1 MIFQDKNIKSF
12 LGVLI
17 VLFLSTGVFAMTT
30 PLLPSDWTIE
40 SLQSFQWTR
49 LFSQPLNLDASGYEG
64 VSFEV
69 KGTPGEGSIYF
80 VDFDKDDW
88 AHSFSISSEWTQVRI
103 PFTQFKACQAH
114 SEPHFDISDLKTV
127 RFDNYDLSAGPVD
140 IRNFA
145 FYGSKGVFGP
155 TVCVD
160 PVFDFYK
167 PYPWSHWAKVIKN
180 YGFTAIDLVIVWEK
194 PDVRE
199 QAEIVSA
206 FHNEGL
212 KCRLRLYPTTDG
224 EAYKVHP
231 EWRQILLNGE
241 SKYDW
246 RLYLCPND
254 PEFAAFM
261 QNKINVICSEV
272 EYDGIQ
278 LAEPWFEVWGGAY
291 PSNPVKGAY
300 ACLCSDCREK
310 FQSKFGIDPLHL
322 FQEENPLYFEKP
334 ENKDIYEKW
343 VKFRVDT
350 INQFSNQCYDSAHN
364 ARPDIHIVHMY
375 LSDCSVELDRGRE
388 YQAMDLDAII
398 KDIPSEMITIED
410 SWQEWTRPDLKPDFV
425 TEYGKNYCQRIKN
438 IRPGIHIQSHLDIG
452 SRHDT
457 KRNYAFMRA
466 FSTYSR
472 RAGFESPSYYEF
484 SIQKFE

>member
-1 MIFQDKNIKSF
+1 MN
-12 LGVLI
+12 
-17 VLFLSTGVFAMTT
+17 T
-30 PLLPSDWTIE
+30 PLILSDWKID
-40 SLQSFQWTR
+40 SLNSFEWTR
-49 LFSQPLNLDASGYEG
+49 LFSHPLNLDVSGYEG

-69 KGTPGEGSIYF
+69 KGTLGEGSIYF

-88 AHSFSISSEWTQVRI
+88 AHSFSISEEWTQVRI
-103 PFTQFKACQAH
+103 PFSEFKACQAH

-127 RFDNYDLSAGPVD
+127 RFDNYDLSAGSVD

-145 FYGSKGVFGP
+145 FYGSKGVYGP

-167 PYPWSHWAKVIKN
+167 PHSWSHWAKVIKN

-194 PDVRE
+194 PDTRQ

-206 FHNEGL
+206 FHKEGIA
-212 KCRLRLYPTTDG
+212 CRLRLYPTTDG
-224 EAYKVHP
+224 EAYEVHP

-241 SKYDW
+241 SRYDW

-254 PEFAAFM
+254 PGFSKFM
-261 QNKINVICSEV
+261 QDKISMICSEV

-300 ACLCSDCREK
+300 ACLCEDCRNAFKMQENV
-310 FQSKFGIDPLHL
+310 DPLDL
-322 FQEENPLYFEKP
+322 FKEENPLYFENP
-334 ENKDIYEKW
+334 DNKAIYEKW
-343 VKFRVDT
+343 VQFRVDT
-350 INQFSNQCYDSAHN
+350 INHFSNQCYEAARN
-364 ARPDIHIVHMY
+364 ARPEIHIVHMY
-375 LSDCSVELDRGRE
+375 LSDCSVDLDKGRE

-398 KDIPSEMITIED
+398 RDIPSEMITIED
-410 SWQEWTRPDLKPDFV
+410 SWQEWTQPDLKPDFV
-425 TEYGKNYCQRIKN
+425 LDYGKHYFQRIKN
-438 IRPGIHIQSHLDIG
+438 IRSNIQIQSHLDIG
-452 SRHDT
+452 SRKDT
-457 KRNYAFMRA
+457 KRNYSFMRA

-472 RAGFESPSYYEF
+472 RSGFESPSYYEF
-484 SIQKFE
+484 SIQKFD